1 MQIKGSDS
9 VDYKEAMEVGL
20 KLMENK
26 QDQNF
31 GLLII
36 CGVNMGLRIS
46 DLLNIEYGQ
55 LKSGK
60 FIIKEKKT
68 DKGRIIVVNSAVIKA
83 LTQLDTPIW
92 LEEDGARV
100 FTSSKGTTFSP
111 QHVNRLLKGAFGSSN
126 VSSHSLRKGFGRRFY
141 ELEGQDGLSN
151 LQRQFNHSDP
161 ETTLDYIGITQDE
174 LNSMYERIV

>member
-1 MQIKGSDS
+1 MQITGSECL
-9 VDYKEAMEVGL
+9 DYEEAMAIGK
-20 KLMENK
+20 KLMQNK
-26 QDQNF
+26 HDQNF

-36 CGVNMGLRIS
+36 CGINMGLRIS
-46 DLLNIEYGQ
+46 DLLTIEYGH

-60 FIIKEKKT
+60 FLIKEKKT
-68 DKGRIIVVNSAVIKA
+68 SKGRIIVVNSAVAKA
-83 LTQLDTPIW
+83 IEQLDTSIW
-92 LEEDGARV
+92 EKKDFERV
-100 FTSSKGTTFSP
+100 FTSSKGTTYSP
-111 QHVNRLLKGAFGSSN
+111 QHVNRLLKVAFDSFN

-141 ELEGQDGLSN
+141 QLEGQNGLSN